1 MNCIDIL
8 IASDDKGG
16 EIRLTNQTVSSCGV
30 DLVLSIEAED
40 ISDNFGPSD
49 LIDFSSIGGGMLPA
63 EDIVAGWLQS
73 DGRSPEER
81 VAARLFLHQRG

>member
-16 EIRLTNQTVSSCGV
+16 EIRLTNQRASSRAV
-30 DLVLSIEAED
+30 TLVLSIKGED
-40 ISDNFGPSD
+40 ISGDFGPSD
-49 LIDFSSIGGGMLPA
+49 LIDFSSIGRGMLPA

-73 DGRSPEER
+73 DGRRPEEL
-81 VAARLFLHQRG
+81 VAARLFLHQRS

>member
-16 EIRLTNQTVSSCGV
+16 EIRLTNQTVSSHGIA
-30 DLVLSIEAED
+30 LVLSIQAEG
-40 ISDNFGPSD
+40 ISGNFGPSD
-49 LIDFSSIGGGMLPA
+49 LIDFSSVGGGMLPA

-73 DGRSPEER
+73 DGRRPEEL
-81 VAARLFLHQRG
+81 VAARLFLHQRS